1 MLEQSEIHHVAIYG
15 MDLPGVQGALDTFFG
30 IRPMKIE
37 GLDAPEASATPIL
50 AIFEVGP
57 TLLEFMQPRARFG
70 INYDYV
76 RRNGEP
82 TVSHIAWKLVGIKE
96 RIHEMH
102 ERGADVWWTE
112 PGISPHGG
120 YYFDNI
126 FAETTRG
133 VKFQF
138 CEDLAPEEISRVE
151 SEEFRT
157 HTVGSRAIRYE
168 ASKGG
173 VRGDDERVDAHRWL
187 VRDGTSGVLKHVHHV
202 CYHLWGVD
210 YLVDYLAKILEV
222 EPFKRE
228 DLPQIGLRGASFR
241 FGHTIAQFEEP
252 TTFDHSNADFALRF
266 APHSG
271 LVGGGVSHVGWAVED
286 LDRTVAQL
294 RREGLKFLQTQ
305 PVVSPHGGYRLID
318 ADPQMS
324 GGLKFQLCEDV

>member
-1 MLEQSEIHHVAIYG
+1 MLEHSEIHHVAIYG
-15 MDLPGVQGALDTFFG
+15 MDLPGVQGALDKYFG
-30 IRPMKIE
+30 IRPLKVE

-82 TVSHIAWKLVGIKE
+82 TVSHIAWKLVGIKD
-96 RIHEMH
+96 RIREMH
-102 ERGADVWWTE
+102 ARGADVWWTE
-112 PGISPHGG
+112 PGVSPHGG

-138 CEDLAPEEISRVE
+138 CQDLTATEIEEIERQ
-151 SEEFRT
+151 EFRT
-157 HTVGSRAIRYE
+157 HTVGTRAIRYE

-173 VRGDDERVDAHRWL
+173 VRGDEQVEAHRWL
-187 VRDGTSGVLKHVHHV
+187 VRNGSSGVLKHVHHV

-210 YLVDYLAKILEV
+210 YLVDYMAKVLEV

-228 DLPQIGLRGASFR
+228 ELPQIGLRGVSFR
-241 FGHTIAQFEEP
+241 FGSTIAQFEEP
-252 TTFDHSNADFALRF
+252 TRFGHASSEFALRF

-271 LVGGGVSHVGWAVED
+271 LVGGGVSHVGWAVEN
-286 LDRTVAQL
+286 LDSTVSEL
-294 RREGLKFLQTQ
+294 RKQGLKFLQAQ
-305 PVVSPHGGYRLID
+305 PVVSPHGEYRLID
-318 ADPQMS
+318 TDPQVS
-324 GGLKFQLCEDV
+324 GGLGFQLCENI